1 MVEEKGYEKKA
12 ALIADGHLFIPS
24 DLDLPHPF
32 GLSSA
37 GPLVHAKSVVVGF
50 EKHCIKMQVTRNS
63 NVPFHLMKDSER
75 FLILK
80 NGQRYLDNVEIIPNR
95 YHAPNQVFLNLESRC
110 NFNCLFCEQRKNPY
124 YINNFLDSRKFNMY
138 LKKALEYPSIRSVAF
153 TSGIFPDNAV
163 IIGKFCSA
171 IKQVKKINDDLPI
184 GVEPYIVNHQEI
196 DDLKRAGADE
206 LKINLQIPDKELF
219 KKFCPD
225 MNYSHILDMLD
236 YAVDTFGRGKV
247 CSNILF
253 GLGETDIS
261 IITAIEDLAERGV
274 TPTLRKV
281 RLNKQIQNYFTKTLG
296 DKLAPIDKKRILNL
310 GFKHKQIL
318 AKHALTTKS
327 FNTMCHSCCCCDL
340 TPFIDF

>member
-12 ALIADGHLFIPS
+12 ALIADGHVFIP
-24 DLDLPHPF
+24 LDLHLPYPY
-32 GLSSA
+32 GISSA
-37 GPLVHAKSVVVGF
+37 GPCIHAKSVVLGF
-50 EKHCIKMQVTRNS
+50 DKHRIKMQVTRNT
-63 NVPFHLMKDSER
+63 NTQFYLKKDSEK

-80 NGQRYLDNVEIIPNR
+80 NGEEYLDNVEIIPNR

-110 NFNCLFCEQRKNPY
+110 IFNCLFCEQQKNPF
-124 YINNFLDSRKFNMY
+124 YINNFLDSKKFYLY
-138 LKKALEYPSIRSVAF
+138 LKKALEYRSVRSVAF
-153 TSGIFPDNAV
+153 TSGIYPDNTS

-171 IKQVKKINDDLPI
+171 VKQVKKINDDLPI
-184 GVEPYIVNHQEI
+184 GVEPYIVNHSEI

-206 LKINLQIPDKELF
+206 IKINLQIPDKELF

-225 MNYSHILDMLD
+225 MEYSHILNMLD
-236 YAVDTFGRGKV
+236 YAVDIFGRGKV

-261 IITAIEDLAERGV
+261 IITAIDDLANRGV

-281 RLNKQIQNYFTKTLG
+281 RLTQQIQNYLAKTLG
-296 DKLAPIDKKRILNL
+296 DKLLPIDKNRILNL
-310 GFKHKQIL
+310 GYKHKQIL
-318 AKHALTTKS
+318 AKHSLTTES
-327 FNTMCHSCCCCDL
+327 FYTMCHNCCCCDL

>member
-1 MVEEKGYEKKA
+1 MVEEKSYEKKA
-12 ALIADGHLFIPS
+12 ALIADGLLYIPS
-24 DLDLPHPF
+24 NLDLPYPF

-37 GPLVHAKSVVVGF
+37 GPLVHAKTVVLGF
-50 EKHCIKMQVTRNS
+50 DKHCIKMQVTRNT
-63 NVPFHLMKDSER
+63 NVPFHLMKESDK
-75 FLILK
+75 FLILN
-80 NGQRYLDNVEIIPNR
+80 NGRKYLDNVEIIPNR

-110 NFNCLFCEQRKNPY
+110 SFNCLFCEQRKNPS
-124 YINNFLDSRKFNMY
+124 YINNYLDSEKIHLY
-138 LKKALEYPSIRSVAF
+138 LKEALEYRLVRSVAF
-153 TSGIFPDNAV
+153 TSGIFPDNAH

-184 GVEPYIVNHQEI
+184 GVEPFIVNHQEI

-206 LKINLQIPDKELF
+206 IKINLQIPDKDLF

-225 MNYSHILDMLD
+225 MNYSHILNMLD
-236 YAVDTFGRGKV
+236 HAVDIFGKGKV

-253 GLGETDIS
+253 GLGENDIS
-261 IITAIEDLAERGV
+261 IITAIEDLAHRGV

-281 RLNKQIQNYFTKTLG
+281 RLNQQIQNYFAKTLG
-296 DKLAPIDKKRILNL
+296 DKLVLIDKNRILNL
-310 GFKHKQIL
+310 GYKYKQIL
-318 AKHALTTKS
+318 VKHNLTTKS